1 MSAQKQH
8 VGRANTRSVARFFDN
23 NWEKGNDFVKIC
35 CVKKACEG
43 GGGELERTVD
53 DAFGI

>member
-8 VGRANTRSVARFFDN
+8 VGRANNRSVARFFDN

-43 GGGELERTVD
+43 GGG
-53 DAFGI
+53 